1 MLLGNCM
8 ETRTVSLASL
18 FNLAKEKQC
27 FLVFFCQKQTKN
39 TAVLNEPLRAHFH
52 WEGKLAYPADP
63 GLVRHWQ
70 KVGGT

>member
-1 MLLGNCM
+1 MLLG
-8 ETRTVSLASL
+8 
-18 FNLAKEKQC
+18 F
-27 FLVFFCQKQTKN
+27 FFCQKQTKN

-70 KVGGT
+70 KAGGT